1 MQRSPDPTGPA
12 GTGPS
17 GGTADVVVVGAGVI
31 GLAVSW
37 RLAASGIHVAVVD
50 PEPGR
55 GSSWAAAGMLAP
67 VTEVH
72 YGEEALLGLNLASA
86 ARWPAF
92 AAELEAAAGRG
103 VGYRRSGTLLVAAED
118 GDRALAA
125 DLHTFMAG
133 LGLEAEQL
141 TVRRAREL
149 EPALSP
155 AIAGALWAPGDHQ
168 VDNRLLLDALEL
180 AARGAGVR
188 LRRASVTSVVT
199 GGERV
204 EGVALDD
211 GGRIDAG
218 VVVVA
223 AGVGTGAL
231 SGLAEGVLP
240 PVRPVKGQI
249 LRLAAGPE
257 VPALSRIVRG
267 VVHGG
272 SVYVVPRAEGSVVV
286 GATVEERGFDT
297 AVTAGAVYELLRDAH
312 RVVPSVTEYVL
323 TEATARLRPGSPDN
337 APVVG
342 APPGG
347 PAGLV
352 VATGHYRNGVLLAPV
367 TADAVLGLVADGTLP
382 PVVAP
387 FAPGRFTTPA
397 RGRRA

>member
-1 MQRSPDPTGPA
+1 VQRPPDPPGPAESTGP
-12 GTGPS
+12 
-17 GGTADVVVVGAGVI
+17 ADVVVVGAGVI

-37 RLAASGIHVAVVD
+37 RLAAAGMRVELVD

-92 AAELEAAAGRG
+92 AAELEEAAGCR
-103 VGYRRSGTLLVAAED
+103 VGYRRSGTVLVAAEE

-125 DLHTFMAG
+125 DLHTFMIG

-141 TVRRAREL
+141 TVRAARDL

-168 VDNRLLLDALEL
+168 VDNRLLLGALAE
-180 AARGAGVR
+180 AGRRAGVR
-188 LRRASVTSVVT
+188 LHRASVSSVVT
-199 GGERV
+199 AAGRV
-204 EGVALDD
+204 EGVRFDD
-211 GGRIDAG
+211 GGGVAAP
-218 VVVVA
+218 VVVLS
-223 AGVGTGAL
+223 AGVGTGAVA
-231 SGLAEGVLP
+231 GLADGILP

-249 LRLAAGPE
+249 LRMAVGPE
-257 VPALSRIVRG
+257 VPALSHVVRG
-267 VVHGG
+267 VVHGA
-272 SVYVVPRAEGSVVV
+272 SVYVVPRADGSVVI
-286 GATVEERGFDT
+286 GATAEERGFDT
-297 AVTAGAVYELLRDAH
+297 TVTAGALYELLRDAH

-323 TEATARLRPGSPDN
+323 TEAMAGLRPGSPDN

-342 APPGG
+342 TPPQG
-347 PAGLV
+347 PIGLV

-367 TADAVLGLVADGTLP
+367 TADAVLGLVADGALP

-387 FAPGRFTTPA
+387 FAPRRFHL
-397 RGRRA
+397 RGA